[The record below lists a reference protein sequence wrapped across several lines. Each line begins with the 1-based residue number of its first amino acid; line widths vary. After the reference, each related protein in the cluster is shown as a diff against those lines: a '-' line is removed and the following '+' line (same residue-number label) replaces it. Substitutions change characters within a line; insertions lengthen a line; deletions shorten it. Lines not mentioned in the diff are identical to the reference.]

1 MYTNTTV
8 VIAVLLGFSADIKL
22 AELILAII
30 VGLISDVVEEVSV
43 ASKNTSYIF
52 WSSTT
57 SVNSSNSYTSISV
70 MMSSRLLVLLHLPV

>member
-43 ASKNTSYIF
+43 VSETLVTYSGP
-52 WSSTT
+52 
-57 SVNSSNSYTSISV
+57 VPH
-70 MMSSRLLVLLHLPV
+70 LLTAVTVILLSL